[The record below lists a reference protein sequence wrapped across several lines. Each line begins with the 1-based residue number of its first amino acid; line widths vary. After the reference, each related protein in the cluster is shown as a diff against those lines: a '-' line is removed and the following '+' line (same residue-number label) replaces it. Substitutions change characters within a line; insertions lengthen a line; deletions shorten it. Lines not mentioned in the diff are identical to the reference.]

1 MRADR
6 YRIVSYRIG
15 LTLVVVQCATV
26 MQSYDDNVTNV
37 PTSDF
42 VPVLIVF
49 KSKLILETGL
59 TIYFQLLLSV
69 SIDAKTTTEVMD
81 LSTYSARECRLINR
95 CKGHTSVFICVIT
108 DQVVSCSTM
117 TAGVISDLVLMDMTT
132 NIHV

>member
-1 MRADR
+1 MSHITGIRFRTGTHCVQIKVDIGNGPNNL
-6 YRIVSYRIG
+6 RI
-15 LTLVVVQCATV
+15 LH
-26 MQSYDDNVTNV
+26 
-37 PTSDF
+37 
-42 VPVLIVF
+42 
-49 KSKLILETGL
+49 
-59 TIYFQLLLSV
+59 FQLWLSV

-117 TAGVISDLVLMDMTT
+117 TAGVTSDLVLMDMTT